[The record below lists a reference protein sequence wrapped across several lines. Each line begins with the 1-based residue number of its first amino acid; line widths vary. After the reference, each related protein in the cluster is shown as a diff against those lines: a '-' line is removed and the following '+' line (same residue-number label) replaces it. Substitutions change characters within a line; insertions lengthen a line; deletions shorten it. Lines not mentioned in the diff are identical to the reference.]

1 MSDESNADKAPAQAI
16 AEEAT
21 DAANEGQP
29 QAAGDTG
36 EATESQSA
44 QPSDEAESDEPS
56 GGPVATDDEPAATG
70 DEPVAGDDEAQPS
83 TAEETPAR
91 DNAAQP
97 EDGDAGD
104 STEADE
110 AAAGPAEELD
120 PGTDKNEVSTGAVE

>member
-29 QAAGDTG
+29 QTAGDTG

-56 GGPVATDDEPAATG
+56 GGPVATDDEPAATD
-70 DEPVAGDDEAQPS
+70 DEPVAGDDEPAQPS
-83 TAEETPAR
+83 TAE
-91 DNAAQP
+91 
-97 EDGDAGD
+97 
-104 STEADE
+104 
-110 AAAGPAEELD
+110 
-120 PGTDKNEVSTGAVE
+120 

>member
-29 QAAGDTG
+29 QTADDTG
-36 EATESQSA
+36 DVTESESA
-44 QPSDEAESDEPS
+44 QPSGEQESDELA
-56 GGPVATDDEPAATG
+56 ATDDEPAAT
-70 DEPVAGDDEAQPS
+70 DDEAVQPS